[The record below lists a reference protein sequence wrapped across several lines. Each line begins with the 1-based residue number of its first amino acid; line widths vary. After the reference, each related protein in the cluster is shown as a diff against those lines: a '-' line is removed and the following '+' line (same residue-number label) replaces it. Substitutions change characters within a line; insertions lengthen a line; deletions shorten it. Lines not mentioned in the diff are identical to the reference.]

1 MILGQTKDEEEV
13 FAVGFPFK
21 RKEDYFD
28 DDFKRPITKDE
39 IRWKKRHK
47 SMSNQKPRTEPAES
61 GFKKRWI
68 VVSKNHVDHL
78 EYHIEKEI
86 AEMKNESV

>member
-1 MILGQTKDEEEV
+1 
-13 FAVGFPFK
+13 
-21 RKEDYFD
+21 
-28 DDFKRPITKDE
+28 
-39 IRWKKRHK
+39 
-47 SMSNQKPRTEPAES
+47 MSNQKPRTEPAES